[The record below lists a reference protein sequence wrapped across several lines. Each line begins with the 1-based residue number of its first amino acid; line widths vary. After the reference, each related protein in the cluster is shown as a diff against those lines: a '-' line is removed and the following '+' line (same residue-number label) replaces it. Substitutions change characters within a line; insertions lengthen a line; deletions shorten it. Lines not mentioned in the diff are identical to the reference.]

1 MATIAIQHPS
11 AQVRPWV
18 RRLVRLGYAAK
29 GVIYLLIGA
38 LALQLAL
45 GDGGRITDKD
55 GVLTYIVGLPFGT
68 PLLALI
74 GVGLI
79 AYACWEITGALL
91 DPVRRRDGAT
101 AWLSR
106 GLDVVK
112 GAIYGGVG
120 WQALRIV
127 VGAGQQKSRGAEG
140 YASEAMQFPL
150 GDWAVALIG
159 VGVAIYGVHQIWLAW
174 QSRFD
179 DDMDQQHLRS
189 EGLGWVL
196 DVGRAGIGAR
206 GVVLA
211 IAGVM
216 LTRAGLDRRP
226 SEAGGIADALATLIS
241 QPFGTV
247 LLGATAA
254 GLVCYGVWQTLHA
267 RYARI

>member
-1 MATIAIQHPS
+1 MSTIALQHPS
-11 AQVRPWV
+11 AHVRPWV

-29 GVIYLLIGA
+29 GVIYLLIGF
-38 LALQLAL
+38 LALQVAL

-55 GVLTYIVGLPFGT
+55 GVLTYVLGLPFGT
-68 PLLALI
+68 PLLAMI
-74 GVGLI
+74 GVGLL
-79 AYACWEITGALL
+79 AYAFWEITGAFL
-91 DPVRRRDGAT
+91 DPVRHRDGPT
-101 AWLSR
+101 VWLSR

-127 VGAGQQKSRGAEG
+127 MGAGQQKSRGAEG
-140 YASEAMQFPL
+140 YASDAMQFPL
-150 GDWAVALIG
+150 GAWAVALIG
-159 VGVAIYGVHQIWLAW
+159 VGVVIYAMHEVWLAW
-174 QSRFD
+174 QSRFE
-179 DDMDQQHLRS
+179 DDMDQQHLRR

-211 IAGVM
+211 IMGVL

-226 SEAGGIADALATLIS
+226 SEAGGIADALTTLIA
-241 QPFGTV
+241 QPFGAV
-247 LLGATAA
+247 LLGAIAA
-254 GLVCYGVWQTLHA
+254 GLVCYGAWQVLHA